1 MDKLLTNIFYESGYS
16 ESFIDDLIFHGGLL
30 LITFLIAILFLMWR
44 AYENKKR
51 SNISLRVKNKEIER
65 AHANI
70 EETNQTLK
78 DKNIELIE
86 AKEKAEAASK
96 AKQKFLSNM
105 SHEIRTPLNAVIGLS
120 EILMMENP
128 REDQIELLRSIKFS
142 GQNLLVLINDIL
154 DFSKIEEGKIKIEKT
169 PFDASQLF
177 TNMKN
182 TFKGKAENRNLKFNL
197 SVSQD
202 VPETLIGDPHRLSQI
217 LVNLIDNAIKFTEKG
232 KIDVKVQCLN
242 KTNEEIDIKF
252 SVKDTGIGIS
262 PDEQEKIFDR
272 FEQATTDTTRK
283 FGGSGLGLSIIRNL
297 LRLQNTD
304 IHLNSEPGKG
314 SEFFFILKFGISN
327 KHDKNSRMKEDLKS
341 KQEDSESSTKI
352 LLVEDNEMN
361 MKVAKRFLERWD
373 YKIDTAEN
381 GIEAVDKFKSNRYD
395 LILMDLHM
403 PEMDGWE
410 ATKAIRNMDSEISKR
425 IPIIALTADVMI
437 NDLDKLYTAGMDD
450 YVSKP
455 FNSGELKAK
464 IEAYIGQVQQSTG

>member
-1 MDKLLTNIFYESGYS
+1 VDMLLINIFNESAYS

-30 LITFLIAILFLMWR
+30 LITFLIAILFLLWR

-51 SNISLRVKNKEIER
+51 SNISLSVKNKEIEK
-65 AHANI
+65 AHTDI
-70 EETNQTLK
+70 EEKNQTLK
-78 DKNIELIE
+78 EKNLELIE
-86 AKEKAEAASK
+86 AKEKAESASK

-142 GQNLLVLINDIL
+142 GKNLLVLINDIL
-154 DFSKIEEGKIKIEKT
+154 DFSKIEEGKIKIENT
-169 PFDASQLF
+169 PFDASQLL

-182 TFKGKAENRNLKFNL
+182 TFKNKAENKNLEFNL
-197 SVSQD
+197 SVSED
-202 VPETLIGDPHRLSQI
+202 VPEVLIGDPHRLSQI

-232 KIDVKVQCLN
+232 KIDVNVNCLN
-242 KTNEEIDIKF
+242 KTNEDIDIKF
-252 SVKDTGIGIS
+252 IVRDTGIGIS
-262 PDEQEKIFDR
+262 ADEQEKIFDR

-283 FGGSGLGLSIIRNL
+283 FGGSGLGLAIIRNL
-297 LRLQNTD
+297 LRLQGTD
-304 IHLNSEPGKG
+304 IHVESQSGKG
-314 SEFFFILKFGISN
+314 SEFFFTLRFGIN
-327 KHDKNSRMKEDLKS
+327 HTRDLKDKNKNDVKES
-341 KQEDSESSTKI
+341 QEGDSSATHI

-381 GIEAVDKFKSNRYD
+381 GLEALDKFKTSTYD

-410 ATKAIRNMDSEISKR
+410 ATSAIRNIESDISRK

-437 NDLDKLYTAGMDD
+437 NDLDKIYAAGMDD
-450 YVSKP
+450 YVTKP
-455 FNSGELKAK
+455 FNSNELKAK
-464 IEAYIGQVQQSTG
+464 IEEHLGQVHSS